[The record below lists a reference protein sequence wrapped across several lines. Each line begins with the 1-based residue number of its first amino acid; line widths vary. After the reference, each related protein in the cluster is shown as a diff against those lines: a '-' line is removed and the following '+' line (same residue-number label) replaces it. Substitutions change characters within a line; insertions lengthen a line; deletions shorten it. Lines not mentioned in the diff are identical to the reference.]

1 MKLWRTTIRYLK
13 KNPLSYKREKQ
24 DCKYTNIDTC
34 TNSSEMSQT
43 VNIKAVL
50 QSVSVPQAVQY
61 GGKDLVVQ
69 KAVTADKSWAVGVA
83 CYTQLVDKVN
93 RTS

>member
-1 MKLWRTTIRYLK
+1 
-13 KNPLSYKREKQ
+13 
-24 DCKYTNIDTC
+24 
-34 TNSSEMSQT
+34 MSQT